1 MTLLDERFDLETLR
15 GAVRY
20 QRWLLSVFGSAL
32 SGNVLEVGPGIGNFT
47 RWLAQTASTV
57 VAVEPDPLMCQS
69 VLALGEPNV
78 RVLETR
84 FEDLAGTEELFDCVF
99 LCNVLEHILDDGE
112 ALRIARSLLT
122 PGGHVCVVVPAH
134 PSLSGSLD
142 HRYGH
147 LRRYRQAEVLAAL
160 EGVGFSNVSASYFN
174 PLGAL
179 GWLAVSRA
187 AKRPHLTRSSVWLSE
202 WVAVP
207 LGRALQR
214 LGPPPF
220 GQSVVATGLKAAGG
234 TH

>member
-32 SGNVLEVGPGIGNFT
+32 SGNLLEVGPGIGNFT
-47 RWLAQTASTV
+47 RWLAKTASTV

-78 RVLETR
+78 RVLETT
-84 FEDLAGTEELFDCVF
+84 FEDLAGTEEQFDCVF
-99 LCNVLEHILDDGE
+99 LCNVLEHIVDDRE

-122 PGGHVCVVVPAH
+122 PGGQVCVVVPAH
-134 PSLSGSLD
+134 PSLFGSLD

-147 LRRYRQAEVLAAL
+147 LRRYRQGEVLAAL
-160 EGVGFSNVSASYFN
+160 EGAGFRDVSASYFN

-220 GQSVVATGLKAAGG
+220 GQSVVATGLQAAG
-234 TH
+234 